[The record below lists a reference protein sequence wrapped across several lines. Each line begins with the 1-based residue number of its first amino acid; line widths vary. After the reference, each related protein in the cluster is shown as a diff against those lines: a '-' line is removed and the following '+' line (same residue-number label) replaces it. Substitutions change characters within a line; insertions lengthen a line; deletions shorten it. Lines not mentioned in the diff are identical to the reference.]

1 MKLSKQCDCKFSYM
15 VWERGVLEKYSYFS
29 LFLISL
35 FETVTEV
42 RDLKNGKK
50 KIFYFSVARF
60 YDLVTGDLLY

>member
-1 MKLSKQCDCKFSYM
+1 M